1 MKKILLCSV
10 LSFFIILVGC
20 SSEQKNNIYGEYIFE
35 EVSYLSLLSSSS
47 KDGIKEMMKD
57 STYNIQEDLYK
68 VQSSE
73 LNIEVVSPKY
83 VKEEID
89 PDSFALFDS
98 DYFRLSNIK
107 SQYSI
112 YDQDGNKT
120 SSILFVSSN
129 DMWITTN
136 AHVAPNGQLVIFSI
150 IKLSKSTIST
160 K

>member
-1 MKKILLCSV
+1 MKKILL
-10 LSFFIILVGC
+10 LSALALLILMVGC
-20 SSEQKNNIYGEYIFE
+20 SNGKDNIYGEYKLE
-35 EVSYLSLLSSSS
+35 EVSFLSPLSSST
-47 KDGIKEMMKD
+47 KDSVKERMKD
-57 STYNIQEDLYK
+57 STYIIQEDLFK
-68 VQSSE
+68 VQSTE
-73 LNIEVVSPKY
+73 LPIEVISPKY